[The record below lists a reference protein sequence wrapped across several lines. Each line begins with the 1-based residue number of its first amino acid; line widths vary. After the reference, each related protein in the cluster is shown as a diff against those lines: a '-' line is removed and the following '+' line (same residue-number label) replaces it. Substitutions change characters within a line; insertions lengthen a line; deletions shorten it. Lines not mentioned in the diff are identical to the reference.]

1 VGRRL
6 RCRAWRPS
14 NDDTRRYDN
23 GDAGR
28 GVAGDKYANDAHRTL
43 SVLRSTYTENK
54 RSRAKENYM
63 TIEDVIRRIGEIG
76 IVPVVRAAT
85 VEDATRAVEAI
96 CAGGIPILEIT
107 MTVPNATSVIRHVVR
122 EHGNTALIGA
132 GTVTTGEQAEQCIR
146 AGAEF
151 IVSPGLS
158 THVLAVA
165 QACAKLAIPGAL
177 TPTELMHA
185 QDNGAKLI
193 KIFPCGNVGGPKYLQ
208 SLKAPFPNAALIPT
222 GGVNASNAAD
232 YIAAGA
238 FALGVGGDLVNAA
251 ALRAGNLAKITQ
263 AARELMQ
270 AVQGAREPAL
280 EKTSPL

>member
-1 VGRRL
+1 
-6 RCRAWRPS
+6 
-14 NDDTRRYDN
+14 
-23 GDAGR
+23 
-28 GVAGDKYANDAHRTL
+28 
-43 SVLRSTYTENK
+43 
-54 RSRAKENYM
+54 M
-63 TIEDVIRRIGEIG
+63 TIEEVIRRIGEIG

-107 MTVPNATSVIRHVVR
+107 MTVPNATSVIRHVIR
-122 EHGNTALIGA
+122 EHGKTALIGA
-132 GTVTTGEQAEQCIR
+132 GTVTTGKQAEQCID

-151 IVSPGLS
+151 LVSPGLS
-158 THVLAVA
+158 IPVISVA
-165 QACAKLAIPGAL
+165 QAGAKLAIPGAL

-185 QDNGAKLI
+185 QDNGVKLI

-208 SLKAPFPNAALIPT
+208 SLRGPFPNAALIPT

-251 ALRAGNLAKITQ
+251 ALRAGNLEKITQ
-263 AARELMQ
+263 AARELVQ
-270 AVQGAREPAL
+270 AVLAAREPTL
-280 EKTSPL
+280 EKTGPR

>member
-1 VGRRL
+1 
-6 RCRAWRPS
+6 
-14 NDDTRRYDN
+14 
-23 GDAGR
+23 
-28 GVAGDKYANDAHRTL
+28 
-43 SVLRSTYTENK
+43 
-54 RSRAKENYM
+54 M
-63 TIEDVIRRIGEIG
+63 TIEDVIRRIGEVG

-107 MTVPNATSVIRHVVR
+107 MTVPNATAVIRHVVR
-122 EHGNTALIGA
+122 EHGNSALIGA

-151 IVSPGLS
+151 LVSPGIS

-193 KIFPCGNVGGPKYLQ
+193 KVFPCGNVGGAKYLQ
-208 SLKAPFPNAALIPT
+208 SLRGPFPHVALIPT
-222 GGVNASNAAD
+222 GGVSVSNAAD

-238 FALGVGGDLVNAA
+238 FALGVGGDLINAA
-251 ALRAGNLAKITQ
+251 ALREGNLAKITQ
-263 AARELMQ
+263 AAQELVQ
-270 AVQGAREPAL
+270 AVQAARGLVL
-280 EKTSPL
+280 EKAGLPH

>member
-1 VGRRL
+1 
-6 RCRAWRPS
+6 
-14 NDDTRRYDN
+14 
-23 GDAGR
+23 
-28 GVAGDKYANDAHRTL
+28 
-43 SVLRSTYTENK
+43 
-54 RSRAKENYM
+54 M
-63 TIEDVIRRIGEIG
+63 TIEDVIRRIGETG

-122 EHGNTALIGA
+122 EHGNSALIGA

-151 IVSPGLS
+151 LVSPGMS

-193 KIFPCGNVGGPKYLQ
+193 KIFPCGNVGGAKYLH
-208 SLKAPFPNAALIPT
+208 SLRGPFPNVALIPT
-222 GGVNASNAAD
+222 GGVSASNATD

-238 FALGVGGDLVNAA
+238 FALGVGGDLINAA
-251 ALRAGNLAKITQ
+251 ALREGNLAKITQ
-263 AARELMQ
+263 AARELVE
-270 AVQGAREPAL
+270 AVRAARGQIL
-280 EKTSPL
+280 EKAGLPR

>member
-1 VGRRL
+1 
-6 RCRAWRPS
+6 
-14 NDDTRRYDN
+14 
-23 GDAGR
+23 
-28 GVAGDKYANDAHRTL
+28 
-43 SVLRSTYTENK
+43 
-54 RSRAKENYM
+54 M

-107 MTVPNATSVIRHVVR
+107 MTVPNAISVIRHVVR
-122 EHGNTALIGA
+122 EHGSAALIGA

-151 IVSPGLS
+151 VVSPGLS

-165 QACAKLAIPGAL
+165 LACAKLAIPGAL

-193 KIFPCGNVGGPKYLQ
+193 KIFPCGNVGGAKYLQ
-208 SLKAPFPNAALIPT
+208 SLRGPFPHVALIPT
-222 GGVNASNAAD
+222 GGVSTSNAAD

-238 FALGVGGDLVNAA
+238 FALGVGGDLINAA
-251 ALRAGNLAKITQ
+251 ALREGNVAKITQ
-263 AARELMQ
+263 AARELVE
-270 AVQGAREPAL
+270 AVRAARGLIL
-280 EKTSPL
+280 EKASQPH